1 MKKNVFKTMLL
12 GLASSSVLFLASC
25 SNDDNS
31 GETNEPIIKAD
42 RWVTLS
48 GALMRT
54 NPGDGD
60 GGTVIYSVKREDAMN
75 SEYSINIF
83 DNGTHV
89 KSNRTAR
96 LQASEDGNFI
106 YNIQYTG
113 ADGGIFNKYLVNGG
127 NNYADSGSPI
137 NTASYLGISP
147 RWAKAKEG
155 VGIGVNVG
163 NIQNVFD
170 GTGANATFVRTR
182 GTATVLAL
190 DLDNP
195 KILAAEDYEL
205 ALSAEEEKQG
215 YHIFRLDNPI
225 INRAGNKAYIG
236 TWMRKY
242 APGTTTQDN
251 TSPRLGTKTI
261 VVDYPSL
268 KNPKIIT
275 STVATGDNSGYRS
288 PMSYLASDGNVYQA
302 THREQ
307 AGKGG
312 SQILRINQNNEYD
325 NAYVLNLDT
334 ALGVKDSYIE
344 TWKYAGNNVG
354 YVIYSI
360 VVDGSRTGGYIAK
373 VDLQAKT
380 AKKIIIPGDSE
391 LDYGQYQGIA
401 VLGDEVYFAVTPVSV
416 DGNIYIIN
424 SKTDVVTKGAKLIN
438 KTGNRYIGAF

>member
-1 MKKNVFKTMLL
+1 MML
-12 GLASSSVLFLASC
+12 GFITSSTLFLTSC

-31 GETNEPIIKAD
+31 GTNNDPVIEAD
-42 RWVTLS
+42 RWITVS
-48 GALMRT
+48 GALMKT

-60 GGTVIYSVKREDAMN
+60 GGTMIYSVKREDAIN
-75 SEYSINIF
+75 PNYSINVF
-83 DNGTHV
+83 DNGIHV
-89 KSNRTAR
+89 KSDRTAR
-96 LQASEDGNFI
+96 LQSSEDGNFI

-113 ADGGIFNKYLVNGG
+113 PDGGIFNKYKVNGG
-127 NNYADSGSPI
+127 KNFEDSGSPI
-137 NTASYLGISP
+137 NTASYLGTSP

-155 VGIGVNVG
+155 IGIGVNVG
-163 NIQNVFD
+163 NIVNVFD
-170 GTGANATFVRTR
+170 GTGANATFVRAR
-182 GTATVLAL
+182 GTTTVLAL
-190 DLDNP
+190 DLNNP
-195 KILAAEDYEL
+195 KILASAEYEL

-215 YHIFRLDNPI
+215 YHIFRLDAPV
-225 INRAGNKAYIG
+225 INKAGDKAYIG

-242 APGTTTQDN
+242 TPGTTTQDN

-288 PMSYLASDGNVYQA
+288 PMSYLASDGNIYQA

-312 SQILRINQNNEYD
+312 AQILKINQNNEYD
-325 NAYVLNLDT
+325 NSYVLNLDN

-344 TWKYAGNNVG
+344 TWKYAGNNTG
-354 YVIYSI
+354 YVIYSLL
-360 VVDGSRTGGYIAK
+360 VNGTRTGGYIAK

-380 AKKIIIPGDSE
+380 ATKISIPD
-391 LDYGQYQGIA
+391 DTNMNYGQYQGIA
-401 VLGDEVYFAVTPVSV
+401 VLGDEVYIAATPLST

-424 SKTDVVTKGAKLIN
+424 SKTNVVTKGAKLVN